1 MSDILQRPAFS
12 QDFKLLYHRSASNLF
27 SAVINMRQKLFV
39 IPVLFLL
46 LIPVLAQQQS
56 DPSLLTVD
64 SMFTYRTRSLG
75 PVRWQD
81 DGSGYLALE
90 PSPTKKDSVDIVRYD
105 ASTGA
110 RTVKVS
116 AEKLTPPNSTQ
127 PLAIEEFYLTVD
139 EQKVLI
145 FTDSERVWRSNTRGD
160 YWVLDL
166 KASSLR
172 KLGGPEAKP
181 SSLMFA
187 KFSPDGERVGYVRD
201 NNIYVENLSGD
212 SQITKLT
219 SDGARYIVNG
229 TFDWVYE
236 EELFCRDG
244 FRWSPDSKQ
253 IAYWQLNSE
262 GVKEMTL
269 INNTSALYPVV
280 STFPYPKAGETNSAA
295 RVGVVSASGGPTKW
309 FEVSGDARNN
319 YLPRMEWAENS
330 SEVIIQQLN
339 RLQNTNVVMLGD
351 ASTGR
356 VRTIMT
362 EKDDTW
368 VDIAWGDIDWDKTGL
383 ARGDVEW
390 IDGGKRFL
398 WASERD
404 GWRHI
409 YSVSRDGTDVKIIT
423 PGNYDVVSVERV
435 DVKNGWVYFLA
446 SPDNATQ
453 RYLYRVRMDGSSKE
467 ERLTPAT
474 TPGTHGYNVS
484 PRGDFA
490 IHTFSTFNKVPVTDV
505 VKLPTHSVV
514 RTLIDNHETQ
524 ERLAKLKQTKSEFF
538 KVDIGDG
545 VQLDGWMIKPPDFD
559 PQKRYPVLFYVYGE
573 PWGQT
578 VLDSWGGRNR
588 LWHGMLA
595 QQGYIVMSVD
605 NRGTP
610 APRGRA
616 WRKIIYRKMGIV
628 NSGDQ
633 AAAAR
638 AVAKWP
644 FVDPAR
650 IGIWGWS
657 GGGSSTLNAM
667 FRYPDVY
674 SVGMSVSPV
683 PDIRYYDTIYQERY
697 CGLPQDRPEE
707 YKQSSPITFAAQLK
721 GNLLVVHGT
730 GDDNVH
736 YQGTEALINALI
748 AANKQFSMMPYPN
761 RSHGIYEGPN
771 TTRHLFGLL
780 TNYLHEKLP
789 AGVSM
794 ATTSS
799 AR

>member
-1 MSDILQRPAFS
+1 MRRRIQ
-12 QDFKLLYHRSASNLF
+12 LLP
-27 SAVINMRQKLFV
+27 I
-39 IPVLFLL
+39 FLL
-46 LIPVLAQQQS
+46 LILPVFAQQQS

-64 SMFTYRTRSLG
+64 SIFSYRTRSLG
-75 PVRWQD
+75 PVQWQN

-90 PSPTKKDSVDIVRYD
+90 PSPTKKNFLDIVRYD
-105 ASTGA
+105 VATGD
-110 RTVKVS
+110 RTIKVS
-116 AEKLTPPNSTQ
+116 AEKLTPAGAAE
-127 PLAIEEFYLTVD
+127 PLTVEEFSMTGD
-139 EQKVLI
+139 EQKILI
-145 FTDSERVWRSNTRGD
+145 FTESARVWRSNTRGD
-160 YWVLDL
+160 FWVLDL
-166 KASSLR
+166 KTNTLK
-172 KLGGPEAKP
+172 KLGGADAKP

-187 KFSPDGERVGYVRD
+187 KFSPDGQRVGYVRE
-201 NNIYVENLSGD
+201 NNVYVENLSGD
-212 SQITKLT
+212 SKITKLT
-219 SDGARYIVNG
+219 TDGSRYIVNG

-244 FRWSPDSKQ
+244 FRWSPDSKH

-280 STFPYPKAGETNSAA
+280 TTFPYPKAGETNSGA
-295 RVGVVSASGGPTKW
+295 RVGVVDANGGPTRW
-309 FEVSGDARNN
+309 IEIPGDPRNN
-319 YLPRMEWAENS
+319 YLPRMEWAES
-330 SEVIIQQLN
+330 SNEVVIQQLN
-339 RLQNTNVVMLGD
+339 RRQDTNVVMLAD
-351 ASTGR
+351 AATGKSHP
-356 VRTIMT
+356 VLT
-362 EKDDTW
+362 EKDDAW
-368 VDIAWGDIDWDKTGL
+368 VDTAWGDIDWDKSGL

-409 YSVSRDGTDVKIIT
+409 YSVSRDGSNVKNIT
-423 PGNYDVVSVERV
+423 PGNYDVISVERV
-435 DVKNGWVYFLA
+435 DAQNGWLYFLA
-446 SPDNATQ
+446 SPENATQ
-453 RYLYRVRMDGSSKE
+453 RYLYRVRIDGAGKE
-467 ERLTPAT
+467 ERLTPANV
-474 TPGTHGYNVS
+474 PGVHSYNIS

-490 IHTFSTFNKVPVTDV
+490 IHSYSTFNHVPVTEIV
-505 VKLPTHSVV
+505 RLPQHAVA
-514 RTLIDNHETQ
+514 RTLIDNKQTQ
-524 ERLAKLKQTKSEFF
+524 DRLAQLKQTPSEFF

-545 VQLDGWMIKPPDFD
+545 VQLDGWMMKPHDFD

-578 VLDSWGGRNR
+578 VMDSWRSGNR
-588 LWHGMLA
+588 LWHQMLA

-667 FRYPDVY
+667 FRFPDVY
-674 SVGMSVSPV
+674 ATGVSVAPV
-683 PDIRYYDTIYQERY
+683 PDLRYYDTIYQERY
-697 CGLPQDRPEE
+697 CGLPQDHPEE
-707 YKQSSPITFAAQLK
+707 YKQSSPITFAGQLK
-721 GNLLVVHGT
+721 GNLFVIHGT

-736 YQGTEALINALI
+736 YQGTEALINALV
-748 AANKQFSMMPYPN
+748 AANKQFSMFSYPN
-761 RSHGIYEGPN
+761 RSHGIYEGPG
-771 TTRHLFGLL
+771 TQLHLYGMMTR
-780 TNYLHEKLP
+780 YLHDKLP
-789 AGVSM
+789 AGPAP

-799 AR
+799 VR